1 MQRNEANLYVS
12 GGEIMT
18 TKRKGVIALTP
29 IRYRSQNC
37 LMNCTRSVFKRL
49 IIQAYMRGYIRAVTV
64 VRLFARFDLS
74 GA

>member
-1 MQRNEANLYVS
+1 
-12 GGEIMT
+12 MT
-18 TKRKGVIALTP
+18 TKREGVIALTP

-37 LMNCTRSVFKRL
+37 LMNCTRSVIKRL